1 MRIATSNTEP
11 LLRVG
16 VCQEKHTAETIYL
29 YTVIDFSS
37 FQRVT
42 FPNGVDNANLRSKN
56 CIDLRNLKISQMP
69 KWQALLLDK
78 LLTVRVFAAHGRK
91 KEATRTIKGCQT
103 MPDFWLHSLASKC
116 PKDA

>member
-1 MRIATSNTEP
+1 
-11 LLRVG
+11 
-16 VCQEKHTAETIYL
+16 
-29 YTVIDFSS
+29 
-37 FQRVT
+37 
-42 FPNGVDNANLRSKN
+42 
-56 CIDLRNLKISQMP
+56 MP

-103 MPDFWLHSLASKC
+103 MPDFWLHSLASKW